1 LFAMTMW
8 HYVKILFPRLSIR
21 VKMHIR
27 NQKGFTLIEIIT
39 VLIILTFLI
48 VVAIPRYFGLP
59 EDAAESTL
67 KSAVAE
73 LNAREKLA
81 WAKKRVDKVDYDVP
95 DIISD
100 LRYFTVTGSDG
111 NYQISSDEHSRKAN
125 VTRTP
130 PSDEASGHWEIT
142 GFTD

>member
-1 LFAMTMW
+1 MFPSLFLL
-8 HYVKILFPRLSIR
+8 KRG
-21 VKMHIR
+21 KMRIR
-27 NQKGFTLIEIIT
+27 NQKGFTLIEIIV
-39 VLIILTFLI
+39 VLIILTILI
-48 VVAIPRYFGLP
+48 AVAIPRYFGLP
-59 EDAAESTL
+59 QDAAEATL

-81 WAKKRVDKVDYDVP
+81 WAKKRGDKVEYDVT

-100 LRYFTVTGSDG
+100 LRHFTVTGSG
-111 NYQISSDEHSRKAN
+111 ENYQISSDEHSRKAN

>member
-1 LFAMTMW
+1 M
-8 HYVKILFPRLSIR
+8 
-21 VKMHIR
+21 
-27 NQKGFTLIEIIT
+27 
-39 VLIILTFLI
+39 LIILTILLA
-48 VVAIPRYFGLP
+48 VAIPRYFRLP
-59 EDAAESTL
+59 QDAAESTL

-81 WAKKRVDKVDYDVP
+81 WAKKRVDKVEYDVT

-100 LRYFTVTGSDG
+100 LRHFTVNGSDG
-111 NYQISSDEHSRKAN
+111 NYQISSDEHNRKAN

-142 GFTD
+142 GFAD

>member
-1 LFAMTMW
+1 
-8 HYVKILFPRLSIR
+8 
-21 VKMHIR
+21 MHIK
-27 NQKGFTLIEIIT
+27 NQKGFTLIEIAA
-39 VLIILTFLI
+39 VLIILTILI
-48 VVAIPRYFGLP
+48 AVAIPKYFGFP

-81 WAKKRVDKVDYDVP
+81 WAKRRVDPSDTYTVG

-100 LRYFTVTGSDG
+100 LRHFTVTGSG
-111 NYQISSDEHSRKAN
+111 ENYQISSDEHSRKAN
-125 VTRTP
+125 MTRTS
-130 PSDEASGHWEIT
+130 PSEEVSGHWEIT

>member
-1 LFAMTMW
+1 
-8 HYVKILFPRLSIR
+8 
-21 VKMHIR
+21 MHIR
-27 NQKGFTLIEIIT
+27 NQKGFTLIEIAA
-39 VLIILTFLI
+39 VLIILTILI
-48 VVAIPRYFGLP
+48 AVAIPRYFGLP
-59 EDAAESTL
+59 EDAAEATL

-81 WAKKRVDKVDYDVP
+81 WAKWRVDSPDTDPSEYIDIDVA
-95 DIISD
+95 IISD
-100 LRYFTVTGSDG
+100 LRHFTVTGSDG

-125 VTRTP
+125 VTRTL

>member
-1 LFAMTMW
+1 MW
-8 HYVKILFPRLSIR
+8 HYAKILSPCLSIR

-27 NQKGFTLIEIIT
+27 NQKGFTFIEIIV
-39 VLIILTFLI
+39 VLVILTILLA
-48 VVAIPRYFGLP
+48 VAIPRYFGLP
-59 EDAAESTL
+59 QDAAESTL

-81 WAKKRVDKVDYDVP
+81 WAKNRVDKVEYDVT

-100 LRYFTVTGSDG
+100 LRHFTVNGSDG

-125 VTRTP
+125 VTRTL

-142 GFTD
+142 GFAD